1 MVCPIRTQRHSKSLR
16 QQSTQVT
23 NILLPSAFVSLSQI
37 AKGVTGAA
45 VGSDLPFSCQFAL
58 PFFCAFW
65 ASAKLVATIR
75 FPHLSPIRRARCLLR
90 AGLSLFTFHSPSC
103 AFAVPFFAFLALF
116 AAIKVFHQSL
126 ITTHQS
132 RSSGPVTLALCK
144 SSYHRYSQL
153 ANTCCA
159 HSTSHFAYPDGRRPN
174 LFGSECTLAR

>member
-1 MVCPIRTQRHSKSLR
+1 MPIRAPLFFRFLR
-16 QQSTQVT
+16 LFLTYE
-23 NILLPSAFVSLSQI
+23 
-37 AKGVTGAA
+37 
-45 VGSDLPFSCQFAL
+45 AL
-58 PFFCAFW
+58 
-65 ASAKLVATIR
+65 AKLVAAIR
-75 FPHLSPIRRARCLLR
+75 FPHLSPIRRARCLPASSLSR
-90 AGLSLFTFHSPSC
+90 CSGQAFHLSPLTFHPPSFVSIRVHSRSLSLRSLHF
-103 AFAVPFFAFLALF
+103 F

-132 RSSGPVTLALCK
+132 RSSGPATLALCK